1 MSPDDGLVQLHD
13 GGVVGRHVGK
23 RPRVHGVF
31 RDSQAGVARTLHGL
45 LGKVLVLRPLGQLP
59 VELVGELVDPEVQTG
74 LHAAAL
80 CIGKQFVQ
88 QSLGGSHPFP
98 VGGGAGQF
106 RVHQLASPVEKLAAD
121 GLRVNRDLPTI
132 VQNPGD
138 LGLVSHLVVNEGL
151 VRIDLRVED
160 IELHLGQ
167 LVDQVAVVLH
177 SIKDQ
182 RGGQVVDGPVGTKA
196 EAGLP
201 HQVQLAGRE
210 RLRDFG
216 EDVFLQQETDAR
228 ALHQLVDRPQ
238 GRRRAASPQDE
249 QIPVSGAHPLQDD
262 ALVAHPRPG
271 VMSRDGLKSG
281 IGLGIPQED
290 AEFRTG
296 SQVPDQLRPHAV
308 ELSQIADQLMG
319 GKDFQVGRFGAQDN
333 GAAKGL
339 IPGRSLLDRGNGRGP
354 RRAQAKGRRQ

>member
-23 RPRVHGVF
+23 RPRIHGVL

-45 LGKVLVLRPLGQLP
+45 LGDVLALRPLGQLP
-59 VELVGELVDPEVQTG
+59 VELVGELVDPEVQPG
-74 LHAAAL
+74 LHAAPPGV
-80 CIGKQFVQ
+80 GKQLVQ
-88 QSLGGSHPFP
+88 QSLGGAHPFP

-106 RVHQLASPVEKLAAD
+106 RVHQLASPPEKLPAD

-132 VQNPGD
+132 VQHPGD
-138 LGLVSHLVVNEGL
+138 LGLVPHLVVNEGL
-151 VRIDLRVED
+151 VRVDLRIED

-177 SIKDQ
+177 PVKDQ
-182 RGGQVVDGPVGTKA
+182 RGSQVVDGPVGTKA
-196 EAGLP
+196 EAGFP
-201 HQVQLAGRE
+201 HQVQPAGRE

-216 EDVFLQQETDAR
+216 EDVLFQQETDAG

-238 GRRRAASPQDE
+238 RRRRAASPQDE
-249 QIPVSGAHPLQDD
+249 QVPASGAHPLQDD

-271 VMSRDGLKSG
+271 VMSRDGLESG

-290 AEFRTG
+290 AESRSG
-296 SQVPDQLRPHAV
+296 LQRPDQLRPDAV

-319 GKDFQVGRFGAQDN
+319 GEDFQVGRFGTQDN

-339 IPGRSLLDRGNGRGP
+339 IPGRSLLDRGNGRCP